1 MNATATHYS
10 STLLEGL
17 FAVGDSVYVFN
28 ATIGRY
34 VHGAVVASAELL
46 YVHTDSGANVT
57 ASGDDTDNIYP
68 DRVPPIQ
75 EVRIGT
81 KVLVRWPLVADYFLN
96 ATVKDV
102 NVSSLYPYKVQFT
115 GGSFQWVELRN
126 LRARQGK
133 S

>member
-1 MNATATHYS
+1 M
-10 STLLEGL
+10 
-17 FAVGDSVYVFN
+17 YVFN

-34 VHGAVVASAELL
+34 VHGMVVASAELL

-57 ASGDDTDNIYP
+57 ASGDDMDNIYP

-102 NVSSLYPYKVQFT
+102 NVSSLYPYKVQFI
-115 GGSFQWVELRN
+115 GGSVQWVELRN